1 VGRRIGKLVDS
12 LLRAATRNG
21 MRRGL
26 GGEHWAWFV
35 IAGAAYLLRRARRP
49 DERVERID
57 LQPGERY
64 LVSLLPTGGRKGSAG
79 SPGSPGLP
87 GSSTG

>member
-1 VGRRIGKLVDS
+1 VGRPIGKLVDS

-21 MRRGL
+21 VRRGL

-35 IAGAAYLLRRARRP
+35 VAGTAYLIRRARRP
-49 DERVERID
+49 DDRVERID

-64 LVSLLPTGGRKGSAG
+64 LVSVLPTGGRGAASG
-79 SPGSPGLP
+79 SPGSA
-87 GSSTG
+87 S